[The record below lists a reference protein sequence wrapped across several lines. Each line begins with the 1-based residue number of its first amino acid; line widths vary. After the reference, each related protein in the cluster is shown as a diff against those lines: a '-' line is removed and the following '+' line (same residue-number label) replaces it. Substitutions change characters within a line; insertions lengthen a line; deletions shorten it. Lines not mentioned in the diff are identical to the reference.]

1 MHEPFQGSITE
12 NASLNGNWGQ
22 TLDYKQTE
30 NESQHGKKKVRIEFP
45 IFAKENR
52 PEYKIS
58 EAINNIEEFAHFND
72 NFIWKSLQSMETKEW
87 EESRESFIFLLNK

>member
-1 MHEPFQGSITE
+1 MEIE
-12 NASLNGNWGQ
+12 GNTWLQ
-22 TLDYKQTE
+22 NRLRMRANME
-30 NESQHGKKKVRIEFP
+30 KKGRIEFP
-45 IFAKENR
+45 ILAKENR

-87 EESRESFIFLLNK
+87 EESREPFMFLLNK

>member
-1 MHEPFQGSITE
+1 MEIE
-12 NASLNGNWGQ
+12 GNTWLQ
-22 TLDYKQTE
+22 NRLRMTANME
-30 NESQHGKKKVRIEFP
+30 KKGRIEFP
-45 IFAKENR
+45 ILAKENR

-87 EESRESFIFLLNK
+87 EESREPFIFLLNK